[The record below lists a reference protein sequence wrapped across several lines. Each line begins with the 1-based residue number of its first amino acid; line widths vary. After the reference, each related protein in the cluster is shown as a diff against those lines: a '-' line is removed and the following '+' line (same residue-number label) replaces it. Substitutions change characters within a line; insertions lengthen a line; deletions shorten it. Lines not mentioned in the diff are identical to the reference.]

1 MLIFAIDDERPLL
14 NEAQLAIAEAV
25 PEAEIMLFLSAE
37 EALRV
42 IKSRKLFP
50 TLVFC
55 DVEMPGLSG
64 LEFAV
69 ELKIV
74 SPDTRVVFVTAYA
87 KYAVDAFKT
96 RAHGYILKPLR
107 PDLVKTELSY
117 LPPALMQNRDK
128 LTVRCFGYFE
138 VFWQGEPVRFERRQ
152 TKELFAFLI
161 DRRGASC
168 TAEDI
173 GAALW
178 EDSGGAKNTKQRIRN
193 LINDLKTTLETIG
206 MGDVLLRQGS
216 RIAIRPDCVYCD
228 YYRMLAGDMDAV
240 NCFRGEYMT
249 DYSWAELTAGTLFFR
264 NTGKDK

>member
-173 GAALW
+173 GALQAVNQDLSGIDRRGAFLQNKAAFHISPV
-178 EDSGGAKNTKQRIRN
+178 DS
-193 LINDLKTTLETIG
+193 
-206 MGDVLLRQGS
+206 V
-216 RIAIRPDCVYCD
+216 
-228 YYRMLAGDMDAV
+228 LAGDGD
-240 NCFRGEYMT
+240 
-249 DYSWAELTAGTLFFR
+249 ELTFFEFEVHLRKAAGHHSVGVVKL
-264 NTGKDK
+264 

>member
-1 MLIFAIDDERPLL
+1 M
-14 NEAQLAIAEAV
+14 
-25 PEAEIMLFLSAE
+25 
-37 EALRV
+37 
-42 IKSRKLFP
+42 
-50 TLVFC
+50 
-55 DVEMPGLSG
+55 
-64 LEFAV
+64 
-69 ELKIV
+69 
-74 SPDTRVVFVTAYA
+74 
-87 KYAVDAFKT
+87 
-96 RAHGYILKPLR
+96 
-107 PDLVKTELSY
+107 
-117 LPPALMQNRDK
+117 
-128 LTVRCFGYFE
+128 
-138 VFWQGEPVRFERRQ
+138 RFERRQ

-178 EDSGGAKNTKQRIRN
+178 GDGGGAKNTKQRIRN
-193 LINDLKTTLETIG
+193 LINDLKTTLKTIG

-216 RIAIRPDCVYCD
+216 RIAIRPDCVNCD